1 MEADMAPKI
10 ESGRAS
16 VKPTPLKEAFV
27 SKRGSVVILKGLVAE
42 GTGLL

>member
-10 ESGRAS
+10 DSGRAS

-27 SKRGSVVILKGLVAE
+27 SKRGSAYFKGI
-42 GTGLL
+42 GC